1 MWDPFPF
8 AALRSPLC
16 TAILSSRLVF
26 VSVGFC
32 WLRVTMWSSCV
43 VHVLEWTV
51 ACCQVPHGP
60 WPGVLLS
67 LEGGARGA
75 TADAERCSAS
85 SVEPSNGEWR
95 NAPKIYNNRDFSTRT
110 TFTTLQR
117 VVPSGLLR
125 DRVSVVYAPWRSPK
139 MPGAE
144 QRGCAFLG
152 TELLRV
158 AENFGSCSSNHSD
171 WAATDGGWSCSWRH
185 AGHRPRA
192 HWQEAGRRQVE

>member
-1 MWDPFPF
+1 MSWSGRWR
-8 AALRSPLC
+8 AAKCR
-16 TAILSSRLVF
+16 
-26 VSVGFC
+26 
-32 WLRVTMWSSCV
+32 M
-43 VHVLEWTV
+43 VHGR
-51 ACCQVPHGP
+51 ACCYRWRREVRAGRRPTRN
-60 WPGVLLS
+60 
-67 LEGGARGA
+67 GAR
-75 TADAERCSAS
+75 RPRWSRQ
-85 SVEPSNGEWR
+85 PR
-95 NAPKIYNNRDFSTRT
+95 NAPKIYNRDFSTRT

-152 TELLRV
+152 TELLRD
-158 AENFGSCSSNHSD
+158 AENFGCSSNHSD